1 MEMRHVVLDDD
12 LGAKAPKYQR
22 IASALR
28 TDIRAGSYR
37 PGDRLPAE
45 TALMDRF
52 NVSLP
57 TLRQAIG
64 VLRAEGLVESRH
76 GIGTFVRSDQRLTR
90 RSRHRYGAARGRA
103 GLLTAHLRHEITFAG
118 RGPLP
123 ERIAEAMDAAAGD
136 EVVIRRRNLYDRD
149 TGRLEEIGAS
159 YLPLAIAGGTY
170 LEQPAVVPKALFRCV
185 EDITRRRYSTA
196 LDRWV
201 ARPATSEEA
210 SAFDLPSGAAVL
222 HVIHTA
228 RDENGDV
235 LEVSESVWPA
245 DRVVFID
252 EYDIP
257 AEAEA
262 DDPRES
268 QV

>member
-1 MEMRHVVLDDD
+1 VIDD

-28 TDIRAGSYR
+28 ADIREGTYG

-45 TALMDRF
+45 TALMERF
-52 NVSLP
+52 KVSLP

-64 VLRAEGLVESRH
+64 LLRAEGLVESRH
-76 GIGTFVRSDQRLTR
+76 GIGTFVREDRRLTR

-123 ERIAEAMDAAAGD
+123 ERIAEAMGAAAGD
-136 EVVIRRRNLYDRD
+136 EVVIRRRNLYDRE

-159 YLPLAIAGGTY
+159 YLPVAIAGGTF
-170 LEQPAVVPKALFRCV
+170 LEQPGVVPKALFRCV
-185 EDITRRRYSTA
+185 EDITGRRYTTA
-196 LDRWV
+196 MDRWV
-201 ARPATSEEA
+201 GRLATSEE
-210 SAFDLPSGAAVL
+210 SGAFELPTGAPVL
-222 HVIHTA
+222 HLIHTA

-235 LEVSESVWPA
+235 LEVSESIWPA
-245 DRVVFID
+245 DRVMFID
-252 EYDIP
+252 DYDIP
-257 AEAEA
+257 AEAEPG
-262 DDPRES
+262 DPKES
-268 QV
+268 QI

>member
-1 MEMRHVVLDDD
+1 VTDD

-28 TDIRAGSYR
+28 ADIRAGVYG

-45 TALMDRF
+45 TALMERF
-52 NVSLP
+52 KVSLP

-64 VLRAEGLVESRH
+64 LLRAEGLLESRH
-76 GIGTFVRSDQRLTR
+76 GIGTFVQENRRLTR
-90 RSRHRYGAARGRA
+90 RSRHRYGAARGRT
-103 GLLTAHLRHEITFAG
+103 GLLNAHLRHEITFAG

-123 ERIAEAMDAAAGD
+123 ERIAEAMSMSTGD
-136 EVVIRRRNLYDRD
+136 EVVIRRRNLYDRE

-159 YLPLAIAGGTY
+159 YLPVLIAGGTF
-170 LEQPAVVPKALFRCV
+170 LEKPVVVPKALFRCV
-185 EDITRRRYSTA
+185 EEITGRHYTTA

-201 ARPATSEEA
+201 ARLATGEEA
-210 SAFDLPSGAAVL
+210 GAFDLPTGAPVL

-228 RDENGDV
+228 RDEHGDV
-235 LEVSESVWPA
+235 LEVSESIWPA
-245 DRVVFID
+245 DRVTFLD

-257 AEAEA
+257 ADAA
-262 DDPRES
+262 LQDPKES
-268 QV
+268 QI